1 VHDNIDAINYVESD
15 GNLMFKN
22 LLNIDSEVVDIN
34 NTGCIGEGGQTEM
47 EFKVLPLEKVYPNPN
62 QPRKIFD
69 KQALEELAQ
78 SIRENGLLQPVLV
91 RQIGSRY
98 QIVSGERRY
107 RASKIAGMNSIP
119 AVIRKLNEEKTML
132 AGLIENIQRQD
143 LNPIEEAR
151 TLRDILL
158 NFGLTHDQLA
168 ERVGRSRSALTNRLR
183 LLQLPPEVQLM
194 VADGQ
199 ISAGHAKMLAGL
211 KDPADVRLWARKI
224 VSDQLSVYETEK
236 QIAREKTENSSAC
249 HKKGRLLMSSD
260 MHVRAVEENLQELLG
275 AKVRIRQ
282 GKNKGRIEI
291 EFYDRD
297 DLERVVESM
306 VSVCL

>member
-1 VHDNIDAINYVESD
+1 MI
-15 GNLMFKN
+15 KN
-22 LLNIDSEVVDIN
+22 LLNLEPDFTDSKDGAE
-34 NTGCIGEGGQTEM
+34 CIGVGSQPEM
-47 EFKVLPLEKVYPNPN
+47 EFKLLPLEQVYPNPN
-62 QPRKIFD
+62 QPRKIFE

-78 SIRENGLLQPVLV
+78 SIRENGVLQPVLV

-98 QIVSGERRY
+98 QIVSGERRF
-107 RASKIAGMNSIP
+107 RASKLAGRTSIP
-119 AVIRKLNEEKTML
+119 AVIRKLDEEKTML

-143 LNPIEEAR
+143 LNPVEEAR

-158 NFGLTHDQLA
+158 NFGLTHDQLS
-168 ERVGRSRSALTNRLR
+168 EKVGRSRSALTNRLR

-211 KDPADVRLWARKI
+211 KDPLEVKMWAKRI
-224 VSDQLSVYETEK
+224 VTEQMSVYETEK
-236 QIAREKTENSSAC
+236 QIASGKAENSSVC
-249 HKKGRLLMSSD
+249 RKKGRLLMSSD

>member
-1 VHDNIDAINYVESD
+1 MLKNMLNQPEEIADN
-15 GNLMFKN
+15 
-22 LLNIDSEVVDIN
+22 N
-34 NTGCIGEGGQTEM
+34 NAGCIAAGENQEI
-47 EFKVLPLEKVYPNPN
+47 EFRLLPIDKVFPNPN

-78 SIRENGLLQPVLV
+78 SIRENGILQPVLV
-91 RQIGSRY
+91 RLIGNRY

-107 RASKIAGMNSIP
+107 RASKLAGIEKIP
-119 AVIRKLNEEKTML
+119 AVIRRLSEEKTML

-143 LNPIEEAR
+143 LNPVEEAR

-168 ERVGRSRSALTNRLR
+168 ERIGRSRSALTNRLR
-183 LLQLPPEVQLM
+183 LLQLPAEVQLL

-199 ISAGHAKMLAGL
+199 ISAGHAKMLAGM
-211 KDPADVRLWARKI
+211 KDPLEIKTWARRIIK
-224 VSDQLSVYETEK
+224 DQLSVYETEK
-236 QIAREKTENSSAC
+236 QISHGKRQIEQKPDRKGKT
-249 HKKGRLLMSSD
+249 LMSAD
-260 MHVRAVEENLQELLG
+260 LHVRAVEENLQELLG
-275 AKVRIRQ
+275 AKVKIRQ

-291 EFYDRD
+291 EFYNRD

-306 VSVCL
+306 VSMRL

>member
-1 VHDNIDAINYVESD
+1 MI
-15 GNLMFKN
+15 KN
-22 LLNIDSEVVDIN
+22 LLNLQKDSADSNITDCSGSCN
-34 NTGCIGEGGQTEM
+34 YPEM
-47 EFKVLPLEKVYPNPN
+47 EFKLLPLEKVYPNPN
-62 QPRKIFD
+62 QPRKIFE
-69 KQALEELAQ
+69 KQALEDLAQ
-78 SIRENGLLQPVLV
+78 SIRENGVLQPVLV
-91 RQIGSRY
+91 RQIGERY
-98 QIVSGERRY
+98 QIVSGERRF

-119 AVIRKLNEEKTML
+119 AVIRKLDEEKTML

-158 NFGLTHDQLA
+158 NFGLTHDQLS
-168 ERVGRSRSALTNRLR
+168 EKVGRSRSALTNRLR

-211 KDPADVRLWARKI
+211 KEPHEARQWAKKI
-224 VSDQLSVYETEK
+224 ITDQLSVYETEK
-236 QIAREKTENSSAC
+236 QIAREKTENSSVC
-249 HKKGRLLMSSD
+249 PKKGRLLMNSD

>member
-1 VHDNIDAINYVESD
+1 
-15 GNLMFKN
+15 MFKN
-22 LLNIDSEVVDIN
+22 TLNLFTENTDMN
-34 NTGCIGEGGQTEM
+34 NTGYPAVDSEHEM
-47 EFKVLPLEKVYPNPN
+47 EFKLLPLDKVYPNPN

-78 SIRENGLLQPVLV
+78 SIRENGVLQPVLV
-91 RQIGSRY
+91 RQIGSKY
-98 QIVSGERRY
+98 QIVSGERRF
-107 RASKIAGMNSIP
+107 RASKIAGLGSIP

-143 LNPIEEAR
+143 LNPVEEAR
-151 TLRDILL
+151 TLREILL

-168 ERVGRSRSALTNRLR
+168 DKIGRSRSALTNRLR
-183 LLQLPPEVQLM
+183 LLQLPAEVLLM
-194 VADGQ
+194 LADGQ

-211 KDPADVRLWARKI
+211 KDAVEVKAWAKKI
-224 VSDQLSVYETEK
+224 IKDQLSVYETEK
-236 QIAREKTENSSAC
+236 QLAQSKAEVANTRQ
-249 HKKGRLLMSSD
+249 KKGKLIMSSD
-260 MHVRAVEENLQELLG
+260 THVRAVEESLQELLG

-282 GKNKGRIEI
+282 GKKKGRIEI